1 MTKLVQK
8 CGYIS
13 ARSAAK
19 YMRYIAKREGV
30 EKIQGRGPPTAAQ
43 KKLITQILQDY
54 PDASE
59 LFEYK
64 DYCTSPTLGNAS
76 EFITMALDTN
86 AHTMEVGDGY
96 LKYIATRP
104 RVELR
109 GDHGLFG
116 DADDV
121 SLADTMAEVAT
132 HPGPVWTFILSL
144 HREDAAAL
152 GFDRASHW
160 RTLLLAQCGNL
171 SGAMK
176 IPANEFR
183 WCAAYHDEGYHPHV
197 HMMVWS
203 ADPKKGFLDATG
215 IRKIRS
221 ALTNSIFQNEML
233 YIFQKKDL
241 AYRDT
246 VQQARQAIAEL
257 SKRIESETNAN
268 ASIAEKIAE
277 LAHALNGIPGKKVYS
292 YLPKNIKELVDAIT
306 DELAALPDVS
316 ACYQVWN
323 DVRDTLEKYYKDKP
337 RIHRPLSEQKEFRSI
352 KNSIIHEAEQ
362 LRLELSGSRES
373 EQSHPTEVCKDGDV
387 RYRTVSKNPV
397 QDPSVAAAVINLL
410 HHMSRIFRT
419 NSVPLSNPAGMRTE
433 SKRRKKLM
441 DKRLAL
447 GHKPDDHEEQSYTG
461 MK

>member
-1 MTKLVQK
+1 MPKLVQK

-30 EKIQGRGPPTAAQ
+30 EKIHGRGPPTAAQ

-116 DADDV
+116 DANEI
-121 SLADTMAEVAT
+121 SLADTMAEVAA

-152 GFDRASHW
+152 GFDRASRW

-203 ADPKKGFLDATG
+203 ADPKKGYLDATG

-221 ALTNSIFQNEML
+221 ALTNSIFQNEIM

-277 LAHALNGIPGKKVYS
+277 LACALNGIPGKKVYS
-292 YLPKNIKELVDAIT
+292 YLPKNIKELVDTIT

-323 DVRDTLEKYYKDKP
+323 DVRDTLEKYYKNKP

-352 KNSIIHEAEQ
+352 KNSIVREAEQ
-362 LRLELSGSRES
+362 LRLVLSEDAAANHAR
-373 EQSHPTEVCKDGDV
+373 PTESSAGGSPQHA
-387 RYRTVSKNPV
+387 TVATPSAQN
-397 QDPSVAAAVINLL
+397 PSVTTAVIHLL
-410 HHMSRIFRT
+410 HHISRIFRSS
-419 NSVPLSNPAGMRTE
+419 SVPLSNPAGMRME

-447 GHKPDDHEEQSYTG
+447 GHKPGDHEEQSYTDI
-461 MK
+461 K